1 MVRPAMMGTCP
12 SSVFDNI
19 WSVSAELGNYD
30 GKTCY
35 DGYVSEFSIM
45 ITFGL
50 FQLSWETTM
59 VRPAMKSM
67 CPTSLL

>member
-35 DGYVSEFSIM
+35 DGYVSKFCI
-45 ITFGL
+45 
-50 FQLSWETTM
+50 
-59 VRPAMKSM
+59 
-67 CPTSLL
+67 